1 MRKLACSQALSASN
15 GTKGSLISTLERMVV
30 ARHCSGPFRGPDI
43 YGGPDML
50 FHCSLSKVENGITSA
65 SSGCARQG
73 RYTLVELQSF
83 WMHMKYKMTEIR
95 MSFFWIPPKK
105 NRQEGHIADSTV
117 ATSFGDNLCVTTVN
131 GHMFWWVATC
141 SILKKVCQLV

>member
-1 MRKLACSQALSASN
+1 MQGYELQRCFHVKLGANPHPFHSNRNVSTNVISASLNQCTCGSAWRGLGMGKLACSRALSASN

-83 WMHMKYKMTEIR
+83 
-95 MSFFWIPPKK
+95 
-105 NRQEGHIADSTV
+105 
-117 ATSFGDNLCVTTVN
+117 
-131 GHMFWWVATC
+131 
-141 SILKKVCQLV
+141 